1 MAKDSDEAADRP
13 WNGDKAGWV
22 EAEKLLD
29 RKIYDQ
35 LGDPGQWYWR
45 EKFPLDTGAWNVNEL
60 CEQILLSLREQ
71 RNAKYADRLEESEEF
86 WSEEWLREWYK
97 HNKRKVYKILE
108 KWTTGT
114 ARMDGGAAG

>member
-45 EKFPLDTGAWNVNEL
+45 EAEISP
-60 CEQILLSLREQ
+60 RH
-71 RNAKYADRLEESEEF
+71 RRLECQ
-86 WSEEWLREWYK
+86 
-97 HNKRKVYKILE
+97 
-108 KWTTGT
+108 
-114 ARMDGGAAG
+114 

>member
-13 WNGDKAGWV
+13 WNGDKAGWI
-22 EAEKLLD
+22 EAEKLFD

-45 EKFPLDTGAWNVNEL
+45 EKFPLETSAWNVNDM

-71 RNAKYADRLEESEEF
+71 RNAKYADRGVKRTTYVCNTYCAANGRDPRAMRLLVSE
-86 WSEEWLREWYK
+86 
-97 HNKRKVYKILE
+97 
-108 KWTTGT
+108 
-114 ARMDGGAAG
+114 D

>member
-35 LGDPGQWYWR
+35 LLPQIAVTVRHNSD
-45 EKFPLDTGAWNVNEL
+45 LDSNGGTSPEA
-60 CEQILLSLREQ
+60 IIALR
-71 RNAKYADRLEESEEF
+71 RVP
-86 WSEEWLREWYK
+86 
-97 HNKRKVYKILE
+97 H
-108 KWTTGT
+108 
-114 ARMDGGAAG
+114 